1 MTNASP
7 QEHYDHHLGHFYD
20 WMVGDFTIQ
29 QQHQQEFFESN
40 GILPTDNR
48 QAVDLGAGHGL
59 QSISL
64 AQLGFAVTALDF
76 NRTLLNQLTA
86 RKSSLAIKTVQANL
100 LDFPKHVSEAS
111 VIVCMGD
118 TIAHLDSFKEIEQ
131 LIKQCYDTLL
141 PAGKLILSFRDYH
154 IALESVHRFI
164 PVKSDDN
171 RILTCILD
179 YTDDR
184 VLVTDQLYEKLGND
198 WIQKVSTYQKLRITV
213 PLIQKHLTQA
223 GFRLTNHDTLNRMH
237 YLIAEKAHL

>member
-154 IALESVHRFI
+154 IVLESVHRFI

-184 VLVTDQLYEKLGND
+184 VLVTDQLYEKLGNE